1 MNREL
6 VKIFRKM
13 AFLFEMEN
21 VSWKPRAYE
30 KAAASIESLDND
42 INEIYKKTG
51 ADGLNKIEGIGKGIS
66 EKIEEFI
73 KTGKIKEYENLR
85 KKTPVE
91 IDELNNIEG
100 IGPKIIKTLYENLKI
115 KNLDDL
121 RMAAQS
127 GKLKTLPRFGENLEA
142 KILKNAELKLK
153 SEKRFLLSEV
163 LDLTREIE
171 EKLKKIPGVEEIAFC
186 GSIRRIKETVGDID
200 ILVVSNNSNEV
211 SEAFASLPYVSR
223 VYAKG
228 RTKTMVKL
236 NSGIDADLRIVK
248 KNSFGSA
255 MQYFT
260 GNKDHNI
267 ALRKIALEKG
277 YKLNE
282 YGLYKKLKIKS
293 APRLNISFARGQKL
307 KVKKKWI
314 QIAGKDEKKIYEE
327 LKMDFIPPEL
337 REMKG
342 EIKAA
347 LNQELP
353 KLIELKDIK
362 GDLQIQTNWTDGA
375 NSIEEMARK
384 AEELKYE
391 YIAITDHTKSLAM
404 TRGSDEKKLLKQ
416 IKEIEKINSK
426 FDIGGVKILSGAEV
440 NINKNGTLDID
451 DATLEKLDFV
461 GASVHS
467 HFRLSKEDQTNRLIK
482 VMENNHIDIIFH
494 PTGRIINKREPI
506 ELDMERIFETA
517 AKTKTILEI
526 NGYPNRL
533 DLKDDYIRTAKN
545 CGIKF
550 MINSDSHTK
559 NQMRLIKYGIFQA
572 RRGWLEKK
580 DVLNTLPLNELLDIL
595 KKPKNK
601 RW

>member
-6 VKIFRKM
+6 AKIFRKM
-13 AFLFEMEN
+13 AFLFEMEG
-21 VSWKPRAYE
+21 VLWKPRAYE
-30 KAAASIESLDND
+30 KAAYSIESLDND
-42 INEIYKKTG
+42 IHEIYKKNG

-85 KKTPVE
+85 KKTPIE

-100 IGPKIIKTLYENLKI
+100 IGPKIIKSLYENLKI

-127 GKLKTLPRFGENLEA
+127 GKLKTLPRFGENLET
-142 KILKNAELKLK
+142 KILKSVELKLK
-153 SEKRFLLSEV
+153 SEKRFLLNEV

-171 EKLKKIPGVEEIAFC
+171 KKLKKIPGVEEIAFC
-186 GSIRRIKETVGDID
+186 GSIRRLMETAHDID
-200 ILVVSNNSNEV
+200 ILVVSKNPNEV
-211 SEAFASLPYVSR
+211 SEAFASLPCVSH

-228 RTKTMVKL
+228 KTKTMVKL

-248 KNSFGSA
+248 KNSFGAA

-267 ALRKIALEKG
+267 ALRKIALGKG

-282 YGLYKKLKIKS
+282 YGLFQKK
-293 APRLNISFARGQKL
+293 R
-307 KVKKKWI
+307 
-314 QIAGKDEKKIYEE
+314 QIAGKTEKEIYEKLE
-327 LKMDFIPPEL
+327 LVWIPPEL

-342 EIKAA
+342 ELEAAIKG
-347 LNQELP
+347 NIP

-384 AEELKYE
+384 AKELKYE

-404 TRGSDEKKLLKQ
+404 THGSDEKKLLKQ

-426 FDIGGVKILSGAEV
+426 FGIGGVKILSGAEV
-440 NINKNGTLDID
+440 NINKDGTLDID
-451 DATLEKLDFV
+451 DAALERLDFV
-461 GASVHS
+461 GAAIHS
-467 HFRLSKEDQTNRLIK
+467 HFRLSKEEQTNRLIK
-482 VMENNHIDIIFH
+482 AMENKHIDIIFH

-533 DLKDDYIRTAKN
+533 DLKDDYIKTAKDY
-545 CGIKF
+545 GIKF
-550 MINSDSHTK
+550 MINTDSHTK
-559 NQMRLIKYGIFQA
+559 NQMHLMEYGIFQA

-580 DVLNTLPLNELLDIL
+580 DVLNTLTLNELLDIL